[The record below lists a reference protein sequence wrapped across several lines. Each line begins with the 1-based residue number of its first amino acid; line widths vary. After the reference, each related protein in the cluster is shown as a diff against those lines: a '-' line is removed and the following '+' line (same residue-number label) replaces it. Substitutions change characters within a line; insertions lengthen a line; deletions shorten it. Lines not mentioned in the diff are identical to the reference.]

1 MGDGIETT
9 AEAEERAA
17 MTPHGAVRTGDAEA
31 PPAEIAAL
39 ADKVADRSQGKLGP
53 AHFTWKRLLLYIK
66 SFEATLS
73 AEEEVAIGQTA
84 TGTGVLRIEGIGYFD
99 PDLVTFYGRDPSGAK
114 MQLVQHISQLNV
126 VLRAVPKA
134 AEAEEP
140 RRIGFELARGIEDG
154 SAG

>member
-9 AEAEERAA
+9 AEAVEAAA
-17 MTPHGAVRTGDAEA
+17 MTPHGAVGTSDAA
-31 PPAEIAAL
+31 AAPAEVADL
-39 ADKVADRSQGKLGP
+39 AHKVADRSKGKLGP

-66 SFEATLS
+66 NFEATLS

-99 PDLVTFYGRDPSGAK
+99 PDLVTFYGRDETGAK
-114 MQLVQHISQLNV
+114 TQLVQHVSQLNL

-134 AEAEEP
+134 SDAEAP
-140 RRIGFELARGIEDG
+140 RRIGFELAREIDG
-154 SAG
+154 GAT